1 MSRDELA
8 AALPGLDLTSADG
21 RAGLRTVIAELR
33 RQDRFPGDQEAK
45 AAANAPAE

>member
-8 AALPGLDLTSADG
+8 AALPGLDLASADG

-33 RQDRFPGDQEAK
+33 RQDWFPGDQEAE
-45 AAANAPAE
+45 ATAHAPAE